1 MLKEIE
7 DKILQ
12 VLSASSGNILEDE
25 AAINV
30 LSSSKALANDISE
43 KQLIAEETEK
53 KIDAARLGYTPIAV
67 HSTILFFS
75 IADLANIE
83 PMYQY
88 SLTWFVNLFVASIE
102 NSEKSDILET
112 RLASLRNHFT
122 YSLYSN
128 ICRSLFEKDKLLFSF
143 LLCVNLLKYE
153 KKIDEDEWRFLLTG
167 GVALSNTF
175 SNPTA
180 WLPQKSWDELVRLD
194 ELTRFKDIRKNFL
207 AQKDGWKIV
216 YDSLEPHREKFPDQ
230 WQTVLQDF
238 QRMCVIRCIR
248 PDKVIPAVQDF
259 VRDHLG
265 SKYIEPPPFDLAK
278 SYQDSTCVTPVIFV
292 LSPGSD
298 PMSSLSKFADDMVS
312 LKISF
317 LIFNKISFSGF
328 WWSKNAVTFTGSR
341 TVSVQTIFSNIV
353 DVLVHRFRGP
363 YAVQNIQKGIKE
375 GNWVV
380 LQNCHLAPSWMPQLE
395 KICEVRR
402 LCSIFRLIF
411 NCFGLL
417 QEFNPDTIHPD
428 FRLWLTSYPSD
439 KFPVAI
445 LQNGVKLTN
454 EAPKGLRFNLLR
466 SYLSDPIKD
475 PEFFGNAKNPVRRFF
490 IRFQLFHQE
499 FFVCLASMEEITFRS
514 LLFSRSRSRTS

>member
-7 DKILQ
+7 DKILE
-12 VLSASSGNILEDE
+12 VLSTSSGNILEDE

-43 KQLIAEETEK
+43 KQLIAEETER
-53 KIDAARLGYTPIAV
+53 KIDAARLGYTPIAI

-88 SLTWFVNLFVASIE
+88 SLIWFVNLFILSIE

-112 RLASLRNHFT
+112 RLTNLRNHFT

-207 AQKDGWKIV
+207 AQKDAWKFV
-216 YDSLEPHREKFPDQ
+216 YDSTEPHREKFPEQ
-230 WQTVLQDF
+230 WQNSLGDF
-238 QRMCVIRCIR
+238 QRMCVTRCIR
-248 PDKVIPAVQDF
+248 PDKVVPAVQDF

-265 SKYIEPPPFDLAK
+265 EKYIEPPPFDLTK
-278 SYQDSTCVTPVIFV
+278 SYQDSTCITPIIFV

-298 PMSSLSKFADDMVS
+298 PMSSLSKFADDMV
-312 LKISF
+312 
-317 LIFNKISFSGF
+317 
-328 WWSKNAVTFTGSR
+328 
-341 TVSVQTIFSNIV
+341 
-353 DVLVHRFRGP
+353 
-363 YAVQNIQKGIKE
+363 
-375 GNWVV
+375 
-380 LQNCHLAPSWMPQLE
+380 
-395 KICEVRR
+395 
-402 LCSIFRLIF
+402 CSIEIF
-411 NCFGLL
+411 
-417 QEFNPDTIHPD
+417 
-428 FRLWLTSYPSD
+428 
-439 KFPVAI
+439 
-445 LQNGVKLTN
+445 KL
-454 EAPKGLRFNLLR
+454 
-466 SYLSDPIKD
+466 
-475 PEFFGNAKNPVRRFF
+475 
-490 IRFQLFHQE
+490 
-499 FFVCLASMEEITFRS
+499 
-514 LLFSRSRSRTS
+514 